1 MHPSLIKTALY
12 ASVRQP
18 IWTNA
23 IRKAVAIADDISRYE
38 FIGDEMM
45 IVSSDS
51 ADSYRVSTGQ
61 CQCRAFRCGQP
72 CYHRALRG
80 LLIGAQRGVGE
91 TTYSDATDAEVLA
104 AWSGEYPRLSLP
116 ADEPAADRTCE
127 ECGSLAEHPTWCA
140 RCEEAEPADQP
151 AAEAE
156 PAPRLWRG
164 PYKTLVTR
172 IKRGDY
178 EATIYDGKGYEC
190 STIFCTTRL
199 KAEEEARQYIREAGK
214 K

>member
-1 MHPSLIKTALY
+1 MHTSILKTALF
-12 ASVRQP
+12 ASVKQP

-23 IRKAVAIADDISRYE
+23 IRKAMAIADDITRYE
-38 FIGDEMM
+38 FSGEEM
-45 IVSSDS
+45 IITSSS
-51 ADSYRVSTGQ
+51 GGGYHVSTGV
-61 CQCRAFRCGQP
+61 CQCKAFRCGQP

-91 TTYSDATDAEVLA
+91 STYSDATDAEIWA

-164 PYKTLVTR
+164 PYKVLTTR

-178 EATIYDGKGYEC
+178 EATIYDGEGYEC
-190 STIFCTTRL
+190 STIFCTTRA
-199 KAEEEARQYIREAGK
+199 KAEEEARQYIREAK
-214 K
+214 R

>member
-116 ADEPAADRTCE
+116 ADEPAA
-127 ECGSLAEHPTWCA
+127 
-140 RCEEAEPADQP
+140 EAEP
-151 AAEAE
+151 EAE
-156 PAPRLWRG
+156 TETPRLWRG

-178 EATIYDGKGYEC
+178 EATIYDGEGYEC

>member
-1 MHPSLIKTALY
+1 MHPSLIKTALF
-12 ASVRQP
+12 ASVKQP
-18 IWTNA
+18 IWTSA
-23 IRKAVAIADDISRYE
+23 IRKAMAIADDITRYE
-38 FIGDEMM
+38 FSGEEM
-45 IVSSDS
+45 IITSSS
-51 ADSYRVSTGQ
+51 GGGYHVSTGV
-61 CQCRAFRCGQP
+61 CQCKAFRCGQP

-91 TTYSDATDAEVLA
+91 STYSDATDAEVLA

-116 ADEPAADRTCE
+116 ADEPAA
-127 ECGSLAEHPTWCA
+127 
-140 RCEEAEPADQP
+140 EAEP
-151 AAEAE
+151 EAE
-156 PAPRLWRG
+156 TETPRLWRG

-178 EATIYDGKGYEC
+178 EATIYDGEGYEC